1 MFSLTLNILGLTM
14 IYIQDED
21 LKRCIEESSRIRD
34 EFQNYFDLEIKVE
47 DFQET
52 YRTLLDA
59 VNKLSTESQW
69 VPLNWVYS

>member
-1 MFSLTLNILGLTM
+1 MN
-14 IYIQDED
+14 
-21 LKRCIEESSRIRD
+21 RCIEESSRIRD
-34 EFQNYFDLEIKVE
+34 EFQNYFDLEIEVE